1 MLNGTATAQSAEAL
15 MRSRYTAYVL
25 GDMGYVSAT
34 WHPSTRPSDLEPDA
48 VSTWLGLDVKSHS
61 ESGDTAQVSFV
72 ARYRVA
78 GKGHRL
84 QEHSQFVREAGVWF
98 YVDALK

>member
-1 MLNGTATAQSAEAL
+1 

-25 GDMGYVSAT
+25 GDMGYVSTT

-48 VSTWLGLDVKSHS
+48 ASTWLGLDVKSHS
-61 ESGDTAQVSFV
+61 ESGDKAQVSFV

-78 GKGHRL
+78 GKGYRMK
-84 QEHSQFVREAGVWF
+84 ERSQFVREAGVWF
-98 YVDALK
+98 YLDALK